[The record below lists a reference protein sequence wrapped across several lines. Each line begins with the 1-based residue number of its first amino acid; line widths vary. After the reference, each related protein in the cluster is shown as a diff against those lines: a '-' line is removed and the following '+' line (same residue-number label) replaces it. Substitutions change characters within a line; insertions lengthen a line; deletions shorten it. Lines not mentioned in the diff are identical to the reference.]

1 VAGNH
6 RRCRTLPGRRQV
18 EPGAE
23 AAETRAAQ
31 LDRTAIE
38 LGDIPNDIEAQAV
51 ARNRLVEAS
60 PPLQDL
66 RLLFL
71 GDSGA
76 IVLDRGDGELLRYPI
91 KRRMETGPK
100 AEFVR
105 RGLVVGSSPV
115 EATVAA
121 IPAVL
126 SALGIEGIDPRDVK
140 IRKPPRLRFEMEA
153 DGGRWLVSYDQVRR
167 TVAAKPIDRTP
178 NISARNYL
186 LGLHKANGYPMQPGA
201 RSIWAV
207 LVDVTVIVMMVWVLS
222 GLFMWLQMRNMRA
235 VGAVS
240 LCTGLAS
247 AGVVG
252 YVMYLSFLS

>member
-1 VAGNH
+1 M
-6 RRCRTLPGRRQV
+6 
-18 EPGAE
+18 
-23 AAETRAAQ
+23 
-31 LDRTAIE
+31 
-38 LGDIPNDIEAQAV
+38 
-51 ARNRLVEAS
+51 
-60 PPLQDL
+60 QDL

-105 RGLVVGSSPV
+105 RGLVVGSTPV